1 MKVAG
6 REALQP
12 SSRPF
17 ANPTPIL
24 AVVAIGAIAVI
35 TAIVSILRH
44 PTVPTVISEDY
55 SRVAALL
62 LLPDVQGGDRAM
74 VSRELAARQPALRVT
89 LPSLSGASYALE
101 GATVRQML
109 DAPGVVAIYR
119 NRALDLVVAHAYV
132 GTTADL
138 PGPPEVRQIDG
149 HRFVIQ
155 RKATNILVFW
165 QDGSVVR
172 VITSNLPAEQVL
184 RLAANAALS
193 LDTKK
198 D

>member
-1 MKVAG
+1 MKAAG
-6 REALQP
+6 RGALPP
-12 SSRPF
+12 SSRPL
-17 ANPTPIL
+17 ANPAPIL
-24 AVVAIGAIAVI
+24 TVVAIGGIAIIA
-35 TAIVSILRH
+35 AIVSILRH
-44 PTVPTVISEDY
+44 PTVPAVISEDY
-55 SRVAALL
+55 SRVAARL
-62 LLPDVQGGDRAM
+62 LLPDVQGSDRAI

-101 GATVRQML
+101 GATVRQMR

-119 NRALDLVVAHAYV
+119 NPELDLVVAHAYV

-149 HRFVIQ
+149 RRFVIQ

-165 QDGSVVR
+165 QDGPVVR
-172 VITSNLPAEQVL
+172 VMTSNLPSEQVL

-193 LDTKK
+193 LDTKN
-198 D
+198 